1 VSVLVKICGL
11 ADPEAIAAASGA
23 DFAGYVFFPRSPR
36 HVEPEAAGRLAAA
49 LPRAVRRVA
58 VTVDA
63 SDEAL
68 AAIVEHLAPDLVQ
81 LHGRE
86 DAARAAEV
94 GRRFG
99 VGTIKAMAVSAPA
112 DLDRAA
118 DFAGAADW
126 LLFDAR
132 PPARPDAL
140 PGGNATSFD
149 WTILAGRR
157 LPLPWLLSG
166 GLDAGNVAA
175 AVAASGA
182 RAVDVSSGVESAPG
196 RKDPARIAAFL
207 RAARG

>member
-1 VSVLVKICGL
+1 MSVLVKICGL
-11 ADPEAIAAASGA
+11 NDAAAIAAASTA
-23 DFAGYVFFPRSPR
+23 DFAGFVFFPRSPR
-36 HVEPEAAGRLAAA
+36 HVDPGAAGALAAA
-49 LPRAVRRVA
+49 LPRGVRRVA

-63 SDEAL
+63 DDDAI
-68 AAIVEHLAPDLVQ
+68 AAIMAGLAPDLVQ

-86 DAARAAEV
+86 GPARAAEV

-99 VGTIKAMAVSAPA
+99 VGTIKAMAVSEPA

-207 RAARG
+207 RAAQG